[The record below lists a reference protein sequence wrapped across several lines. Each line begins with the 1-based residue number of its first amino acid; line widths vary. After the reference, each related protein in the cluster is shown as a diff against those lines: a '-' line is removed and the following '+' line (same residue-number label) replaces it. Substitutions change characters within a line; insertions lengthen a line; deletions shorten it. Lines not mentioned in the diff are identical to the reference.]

1 MVSFHCKTDCFV
13 VLRLIHHINETS
25 AKHLLFQ
32 PSVVATELPA
42 VTSPT
47 DGSPHYCAAY
57 GGMRCSLNLL
67 VMYSARICCLS
78 AKSADTD
85 ERGSS

>member
-13 VLRLIHHINETS
+13 VLQLIHHINETS

-47 DGSPHYCAAY
+47 DGSPH
-57 GGMRCSLNLL
+57 
-67 VMYSARICCLS
+67 
-78 AKSADTD
+78 
-85 ERGSS
+85 